1 MHGAIN
7 FMNNPMLRAAAA
19 GGAYFALVF
28 AAGFLLGSIRV
39 LIIIPRIGE
48 AVAVGLELPI
58 MLALSWIVCR
68 RLIAVF
74 DVAAMLTPRLVMGG
88 LAFGILML
96 AEIGVST
103 LVLGRTVSEHFEQ
116 YRKLLALLGLAMQ
129 IAFAMFPAI
138 QLVMRR
144 QSQ

>member
-1 MHGAIN
+1 
-7 FMNNPMLRAAAA
+7 MNNPMFRAAAA
-19 GGAYFALVF
+19 GGAYFGLVF

-39 LIIIPRIGE
+39 LAIIPRIGE
-48 AVAVGLELPI
+48 AAAVGLELPI
-58 MLALSWIVCR
+58 MVALSWIVCW
-68 RLIAVF
+68 RLIALF
-74 DVAAMLTPRLVMGG
+74 DVAEMLTPRLVMGG

-116 YRKLLALLGLAMQ
+116 YRELLTLLGLAMQ

>member
-1 MHGAIN
+1 
-7 FMNNPMLRAAAA
+7 
-19 GGAYFALVF
+19 
-28 AAGFLLGSIRV
+28 
-39 LIIIPRIGE
+39 
-48 AVAVGLELPI
+48 
-58 MLALSWIVCR
+58 
-68 RLIAVF
+68 
-74 DVAAMLTPRLVMGG
+74 
-88 LAFGILML
+88 ML

-116 YRKLLALLGLAMQ
+116 YREPLTLLGLAMQ

>member
-1 MHGAIN
+1 
-7 FMNNPMLRAAAA
+7 MNNPILRAAAA
-19 GGAYFALVF
+19 GGAYFALAF

-48 AVAVGLELPI
+48 AAAVGLELPI

-68 RLIAVF
+68 RLIARF